1 MTTTAKKAKIE
12 MTGEL
17 PSEVAALAQK
27 TVDQAQAAFDKASD
41 LAHSNVQLFDAAAS
55 AYRGRLADLQMKTVE
70 FTQNAVTAAFA
81 HTRSLFAVKEQAEF
95 FALQQDF
102 LRQQAE
108 SFQRQAAELGQLS
121 LQLAK
126 ETAKPVQDG
135 LTKAFGDFSKT
146 FAA

>member
-1 MTTTAKKAKIE
+1 MTAKKAKVE

-27 TVDQAQAAFDKASD
+27 TVDQAEAAFDQASD
-41 LAHSNVQLFDAAAS
+41 LAHSNVQYFDAAAI
-55 AYRGRLADLQMKTVE
+55 AYRGRFADIQMKMVE
-70 FTQNAVTAAFA
+70 FTQNAVTASFA
-81 HTRSLFAVKEQAEF
+81 HTRSLFAVKGPAEF

-108 SFQRQAAELGQLS
+108 TFQRQATEIGQLA

-135 LTKAFGDFSKT
+135 VAKTFSDFSRT